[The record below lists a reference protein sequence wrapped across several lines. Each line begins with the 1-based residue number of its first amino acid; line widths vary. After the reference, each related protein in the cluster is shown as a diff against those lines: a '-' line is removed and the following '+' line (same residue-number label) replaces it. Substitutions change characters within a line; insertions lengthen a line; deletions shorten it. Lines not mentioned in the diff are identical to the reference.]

1 VTQADCN
8 ARHLRIFACWH
19 ALVATM
25 QVEAGA
31 AVSVTVRR
39 RPAQERPPTF
49 GVRRGPLSKA
59 QPSAVALP

>member
-1 VTQADCN
+1 MTQADCN

-39 RPAQERPPTF
+39 RPAQ
-49 GVRRGPLSKA
+49 
-59 QPSAVALP
+59 